1 MNIDMMYVM
10 DRLVQILETPSPTGN
25 TRTVMNLV
33 EKEFKGLNINT
44 YRTKKGALVA
54 TIKGENDDVHRTLSG
69 HVDTLGA
76 MVKEIKGNGRLK
88 ITQIGGY
95 SWNTIE
101 GEYCVVEALNGKK
114 YSGTIITTK
123 ASTHVHGGETSKT
136 ERNENSIEIRL
147 DENVKSAEDVEKLG
161 ISVGDFVFLDPRTTI
176 TESGFIKSRHLDD
189 KAGVAAILAVA
200 KYLKDNNLTPKYTTN
215 FFISNY
221 EEVGHGASAS
231 IPEKT
236 AEFIAI
242 DMAAPGDGQTS
253 DEFSVTICAKDSSGP
268 YDLELKNKLV
278 EIAKNNNINYKID
291 IYPYYGS
298 DASAALRAGWE
309 FKHGLIGPG
318 VDASH
323 SHERTHKEA
332 IENTVKLAINYL
344 LAE

>member
-1 MNIDMMYVM
+1 MIDMQYSI
-10 DRLVQILETPSPTGN
+10 DRLIKILKTPSPTGN
-25 TRTVMNLV
+25 TKTVMDIV
-33 EKEFKGLNINT
+33 ENEFKELNIGT
-44 YRTKKGALVA
+44 YRTKKGALIA
-54 TIKGENDDVHRTLSG
+54 TIKGENDDLHRTLSG

-76 MVKEIKGNGRLK
+76 MIKEIKGNGRLK

-101 GEYCVVEALNGKK
+101 GEYCVVEGLNGKK

-147 DENVKSAEDVEKLG
+147 DEIVKSAEDVEKLG
-161 ISVGDFVFLDPRTTI
+161 ISIGDFVFLDPRTTV

-200 KYLKDNNLTPKYTTN
+200 KYFKDNNLTPKYTTN

-268 YDLELKNKLV
+268 YDLELKNRLV
-278 EIAKNNNINYKID
+278 KIAKENNINYKID

-323 SHERTHKEA
+323 SHERTHKDA
-332 IENTVKLAINYL
+332 IENTVKLAIKYL
-344 LAE
+344 LSE

>member
-1 MNIDMMYVM
+1 MVDMQYCINK
-10 DRLVQILETPSPTGN
+10 LVKILKTPSPTGN
-25 TRTVMNLV
+25 TRTVMDVV
-33 EKEFKGLNINT
+33 ENEFKELSIDT
-44 YRTKKGALVA
+44 YRTKKGALIA
-54 TIKGENDDVHRTLSG
+54 TIKGENDNIHRTLSG
-69 HVDTLGA
+69 HIDTLGA

-101 GEYCVVEALNGKK
+101 GEYCVVETSDGKE
-114 YSGTIITTK
+114 YSGTILTTK
-123 ASTHVHGGETSKT
+123 ASTHVHGGETSKI

-147 DENVKSAEDVEKLG
+147 DEKVKSAEDVSKLG
-161 ISVGDFVFLDPRTTI
+161 ISVGDFVFLDPRTTV

-200 KYLKDNNLTPKYTTN
+200 KYFKDNNLTPKYTTH

-278 EIAKNNNINYKID
+278 KIAKQNNINYKID

-323 SHERTHKEA
+323 SHERTHKDA
-332 IENTVKLAINYL
+332 IENTIKLAINYL

>member
-1 MNIDMMYVM
+1 MIIDMQYAV
-10 DRLVQILETPSPTGN
+10 DNLVKILKTPSPTGN
-25 TRTVMNLV
+25 TKTVMDIV
-33 EKEFKGLNINT
+33 ENEFKELNVVS

-54 TIKGENDDVHRTLSG
+54 SIKGENDDVHRTLSA

-101 GEYCVVEALNGKK
+101 GEYCVVEASNDKK
-114 YSGTIITTK
+114 YSGTILTTK
-123 ASTHVHGGETSKT
+123 ASTHVHGSETSKI
-136 ERNENSIEIRL
+136 ERSESSIEIRL
-147 DENVKSAEDVEKLG
+147 DEKVNSKEDVEKLG
-161 ISVGDFVFLDPRTTI
+161 ISVGDFVFLDPRAI
-176 TESGFIKSRHLDD
+176 VTESGFIKSRHLDD

-200 KYLKDNNLTPKYTTN
+200 KYFKDNSLTPKYTTN

-268 YDLELKNKLV
+268 YDLELKNRLV
-278 EIAKNNNINYKID
+278 EIAKNNNINYKVD

-332 IENTVKLAINYL
+332 IENTIKLAIKYL